1 MKTGTA
7 VALGAVLVS
16 GSMLASS
23 RAPVAPDLAAF
34 LATEQN
40 APEPVAFT
48 NVNVVPMDSDR
59 VLRNQTVLVEQ
70 GRIRRVGSTAEVQ
83 VPVGVTTVDGAGKYL
98 MPGLAEMHGH
108 MPGGDVEEM
117 VMFLYVANGV
127 TTVRGMLG
135 LDGHMELRRKANA
148 GEIVAPTLYMA
159 GPSFNGNSVSSP
171 EQAAQKVRTQKDQG
185 RDLLKIHP
193 GLTVAEYDAM
203 AMTAHEVGIRFGGHV
218 PAEVGLEHA
227 IAMGQE
233 TFDHLDGFIEHLNAF
248 EEPIDQGRLRELVA
262 MVRAADAWVV
272 PTMVL
277 WDVGVIGRGDAGVM
291 AAYPEMKYWPK
302 RNIPRVVEGVEGWI
316 GRHDGGAQRAQANP
330 AAADLRAAN
339 RLEVLKALSEGGV
352 GILMGTDSPQIF
364 SVPGF
369 SLHREMQAMAEAG
382 MSPYEILV
390 AGTRAVGE
398 YFRRSDTFGT
408 VAVGRRADLILLHSN
423 PLDDVGNVA
432 DRAGVMVRGRWFSD
446 SYIQER
452 LDEIARRFATDCS
465 ELREA
470 AGSTLLPEGSAPRL
484 RFQAHLLEAGADQ
497 PPLKSHLIEDGHGG
511 EPAGPNLVGDLSADR
526 GD

>member
-1 MKTGTA
+1 MNTGPA

-16 GSMLASS
+16 GSMLAGS
-23 RAPVAPDLAAF
+23 RATTAPDLASPAS
-34 LATEQN
+34 AHQS
-40 APEPVAFT
+40 APAPVVFT
-48 NVNVVPMDSDR
+48 NVNVVPMDSER

-70 GRIRRVGSTAEVQ
+70 GRIRHIGPAAD
-83 VPVGVTTVDGAGKYL
+83 VPVPSGVTTVDGSGKYI

-108 MPGGDVEEM
+108 MPGGEVEEM

-148 GEIVAPTLYMA
+148 GEIVAPTLYLA
-159 GPSFNGNSVSSP
+159 GPSFNGSSVSSP

-185 RDLLKIHP
+185 WDLLKIHP

-218 PAEVGLEHA
+218 PADVGLEHA

-233 TFDHLDGFIEHLNAF
+233 TFDHLDGFIEYLNAF
-248 EEPIDQGRLRELVA
+248 DEPIDQARLRELVA
-262 MVRAADAWVV
+262 MVKAADAWVV

-277 WDVGVIGRGDAGVM
+277 WDVGVIGRGDARVM
-291 AAYPEMKYWPK
+291 ADYPEMRYWPK
-302 RNIPRVVEGVEGWI
+302 RNIPRVVEGVEGWV
-316 GRHDGGAQRAQANP
+316 GRHAGGAQRVRANP
-330 AAADLRAAN
+330 TAADLWAAN
-339 RLEVLKALSEGGV
+339 RLEVLEALSDAGV

-369 SLHREMQAMAEAG
+369 SLHREMRAMADAG

-390 AGTRAVGE
+390 SGTRAVGE

-408 VAVGRRADLILLHSN
+408 VAVGRRADLILLNSN

-432 DRAGVMVRGRWFSD
+432 DRAGVMVRGRWFSE
-446 SYIQER
+446 SYIEER
-452 LDEIARRFATDCS
+452 LEEIARRFAT
-465 ELREA
+465 E
-470 AGSTLLPEGSAPRL
+470 
-484 RFQAHLLEAGADQ
+484 
-497 PPLKSHLIEDGHGG
+497 
-511 EPAGPNLVGDLSADR
+511 
-526 GD
+526 

>member
-1 MKTGTA
+1 MNTGPA
-7 VALGAVLVS
+7 VTLGAVLVS
-16 GSMLASS
+16 GSMLAGS
-23 RAPVAPDLAAF
+23 RATTAPDLASPAS
-34 LATEQN
+34 AHQS
-40 APEPVAFT
+40 APAPVVFT
-48 NVNVVPMDSDR
+48 NVNVVPMDSER

-70 GRIRRVGSTAEVQ
+70 GRIRHIGPAAD
-83 VPVGVTTVDGAGKYL
+83 VPVPSGVTTVDGSGKYI

-108 MPGGDVEEM
+108 MPGGEVEEM

-148 GEIVAPTLYMA
+148 GEIVAPTLYLA
-159 GPSFNGNSVSSP
+159 GPSFNGSSVSSP

-185 RDLLKIHP
+185 WDLLKIHP

-218 PAEVGLEHA
+218 PADVGLEHA

-233 TFDHLDGFIEHLNAF
+233 TFDHLDGFIEYLNAF
-248 EEPIDQGRLRELVA
+248 DEPIDQARLRELVA
-262 MVRAADAWVV
+262 MVKAADAWVV

-277 WDVGVIGRGDAGVM
+277 WDVGVIGRGDARVM
-291 AAYPEMKYWPK
+291 ADYPEMRYWPK
-302 RNIPRVVEGVEGWI
+302 RNIPRVVEGVEGWV
-316 GRHDGGAQRAQANP
+316 GRHAGGAQRVRANP
-330 AAADLRAAN
+330 TAADLWAAN
-339 RLEVLKALSEGGV
+339 RLEVLEALSDTGV

-369 SLHREMQAMAEAG
+369 SLHREMRAMADAG

-390 AGTRAVGE
+390 SGTRAVGE

-408 VAVGRRADLILLHSN
+408 VAVGRRADLILLNSN

-432 DRAGVMVRGRWFSD
+432 DRAGVMVRGRWFSE
-446 SYIQER
+446 SYIEER
-452 LDEIARRFATDCS
+452 LEEIARRFAT
-465 ELREA
+465 E
-470 AGSTLLPEGSAPRL
+470 
-484 RFQAHLLEAGADQ
+484 
-497 PPLKSHLIEDGHGG
+497 
-511 EPAGPNLVGDLSADR
+511 
-526 GD
+526 

>member
-7 VALGAVLVS
+7 VLLGAVVVS
-16 GSMLASS
+16 GSMLAAS
-23 RAPVAPDLAAF
+23 RSPVAPVLSSILAA
-34 LATEQN
+34 AQS
-40 APEPVAFT
+40 APEAVAFT
-48 NVNVVPMDSDR
+48 NVNVVPMDSER
-59 VLRNQTVLVEQ
+59 ILRDQTVLVEQ
-70 GRIRRVGSTAEVQ
+70 GRIRRLGSAAEVR
-83 VPVGVTTVDGAGKYL
+83 VSAGVTTVDGSGKYL

-135 LDGHMELRRKANA
+135 RDGHMELRRKANA
-148 GEIVAPTLYMA
+148 SEIVAPTLYLA

-171 EQAAQKVRTQKDQG
+171 EQAAQKVRTQKEQG
-185 RDLLKIHP
+185 WDLLKIHP
-193 GLTVAEYDAM
+193 GLTVPEYDAM

-227 IAMGQE
+227 IRMGQE

-248 EEPIDQGRLRELVA
+248 DEPIDRGRLGELVT
-262 MVRAADAWVV
+262 MVKDAGAWVV

-277 WDVGVIGRGDAGVM
+277 WDVGIIGRGDAQVM
-291 AAYPEMKYWPK
+291 ANYPEMRYWPK

-316 GRHDGGAQRAQANP
+316 GRHAGGAQRVQADP
-330 AAADLRAAN
+330 DAADLWAGN
-339 RLEVLKALSEGGV
+339 RLDVLKALSDGGV
-352 GILMGTDSPQIF
+352 GILMGTDSPQLF

-369 SLHREMQAMAEAG
+369 SLHREMQAMADAG

-390 AGTRAVGE
+390 SGTRAVGE

-408 VAVGRRADLILLHSN
+408 VAVGRRADLILLNSN

-432 DRAGVMVRGRWFSD
+432 DRAGVMVRGRWYSD
-446 SYIQER
+446 RYIQER
-452 LDEIARRFATDCS
+452 LDEIARRFATD
-465 ELREA
+465 
-470 AGSTLLPEGSAPRL
+470 
-484 RFQAHLLEAGADQ
+484 
-497 PPLKSHLIEDGHGG
+497 
-511 EPAGPNLVGDLSADR
+511 
-526 GD
+526 

>member
-7 VALGAVLVS
+7 VALGVVVVS
-16 GSMLASS
+16 GSMLAAS
-23 RAPVAPDLAAF
+23 RAPVAPDLSSLLTVAQA
-34 LATEQN
+34 
-40 APEPVAFT
+40 APEAVAFT
-48 NVNVVPMDSDR
+48 NVNVVPMDSER
-59 VLRNQTVLVEQ
+59 VLGNQTVLVEQ
-70 GRIRRVGSTAEVQ
+70 GRIRRLGSASEVR
-83 VPVGVTTVDGAGKYL
+83 VPAGVTTVDGSGKYL

-148 GEIVAPTLYMA
+148 GEIVAPTLYLA

-185 RDLLKIHP
+185 WDLLKIHP
-193 GLTVAEYDAM
+193 GLTVPEYDAM

-218 PAEVGLEHA
+218 PADVGLEHA
-227 IAMGQE
+227 LEMGQE
-233 TFDHLDGFIEHLNAF
+233 TFDHLDGFIEYLNAF
-248 EEPIDQGRLRELVA
+248 GEPIDRARLDELVT
-262 MVRAADAWVV
+262 MVKDADAWVV

-277 WDVGVIGRGDAGVM
+277 WDVGIIGHGNAQAM
-291 AAYPEMKYWPK
+291 ASYPEMRYWPK
-302 RNIPRVVEGVEGWI
+302 QNIQGVVEGVEGWI
-316 GRHDGGAQRAQANP
+316 GRHAGGAGRAQADP
-330 AAADLRAAN
+330 AGADLWANN
-339 RLEVLKALSEGGV
+339 RLEVLKALSDGGV

-369 SLHREMQAMAEAG
+369 SLHREMEAMAEAG
-382 MSPYEILV
+382 MSSYDILV
-390 AGTRAVGE
+390 SGTRAVGE

-408 VAVGRRADLILLHSN
+408 VAVGRRADLILLNSN

-432 DRAGVMVRGRWFSD
+432 DRAGVMARGRWYSE

-452 LDEIARRFATDCS
+452 LEAIAERF
-465 ELREA
+465 
-470 AGSTLLPEGSAPRL
+470 GS
-484 RFQAHLLEAGADQ
+484 D
-497 PPLKSHLIEDGHGG
+497 
-511 EPAGPNLVGDLSADR
+511 
-526 GD
+526 

>member
-1 MKTGTA
+1 MNTGPA

-16 GSMLASS
+16 GSMLAGS
-23 RAPVAPDLAAF
+23 RATTAPDLASPAS
-34 LATEQN
+34 AHQS
-40 APEPVAFT
+40 APAPVVFT
-48 NVNVVPMDSDR
+48 NVNVVPMDSER

-70 GRIRRVGSTAEVQ
+70 GRIRHIGPAAD
-83 VPVGVTTVDGAGKYL
+83 VPVPSGVTTVDGSGKYI

-108 MPGGDVEEM
+108 MPSGEVAEM

-148 GEIVAPTLYMA
+148 GEIVAPILYLA
-159 GPSFNGNSVSSP
+159 GPSFNGSSVSSP

-185 RDLLKIHP
+185 WDLLKIHP

-218 PAEVGLEHA
+218 PADVGLEHA

-233 TFDHLDGFIEHLNAF
+233 TFDHLDGFIEYLNAF
-248 EEPIDQGRLRELVA
+248 DEPIDQARLRELVA
-262 MVRAADAWVV
+262 MVKAADAWVV

-277 WDVGVIGRGDAGVM
+277 WDVGVIGRGDARVM
-291 AAYPEMKYWPK
+291 ADYPEMRYWPK
-302 RNIPRVVEGVEGWI
+302 RNIPRVVEGVEGWV
-316 GRHDGGAQRAQANP
+316 GRHAGGAQRVRANP
-330 AAADLRAAN
+330 TAADLWAAN
-339 RLEVLKALSEGGV
+339 RLEVLEALSDAGV

-369 SLHREMQAMAEAG
+369 SLHREMRAMADAG

-390 AGTRAVGE
+390 SGTRAVGE

-408 VAVGRRADLILLHSN
+408 VAVGRRADLILLNSN

-432 DRAGVMVRGRWFSD
+432 DRAGVMVRGRWFSE
-446 SYIQER
+446 SYIEER
-452 LDEIARRFATDCS
+452 LEEIARRFAT
-465 ELREA
+465 E
-470 AGSTLLPEGSAPRL
+470 
-484 RFQAHLLEAGADQ
+484 
-497 PPLKSHLIEDGHGG
+497 
-511 EPAGPNLVGDLSADR
+511 
-526 GD
+526 

>member
-1 MKTGTA
+1 MNTGPA

-16 GSMLASS
+16 GSMLAGS
-23 RAPVAPDLAAF
+23 RATTAPDLASPAS
-34 LATEQN
+34 AHQS
-40 APEPVAFT
+40 APAPVVFT
-48 NVNVVPMDSDR
+48 NVNVVPMDSER

-70 GRIRRVGSTAEVQ
+70 GRIRHIGPAAD
-83 VPVGVTTVDGAGKYL
+83 VPVPSGVTTVDGSGKYI

-108 MPGGDVEEM
+108 MPGGEVEEM

-148 GEIVAPTLYMA
+148 GEIVAPTLYLA
-159 GPSFNGNSVSSP
+159 GPSFNGSSVSSP

-185 RDLLKIHP
+185 WDLLKIHP

-218 PAEVGLEHA
+218 PADVGLEHA

-233 TFDHLDGFIEHLNAF
+233 TFDHLDGFIEYLNAF
-248 EEPIDQGRLRELVA
+248 DEPIDQARLRELVA
-262 MVRAADAWVV
+262 MVKAADAWVV

-277 WDVGVIGRGDAGVM
+277 WDVGVIGRGDARVM
-291 AAYPEMKYWPK
+291 ADYPEMRYWPK
-302 RNIPRVVEGVEGWI
+302 RNIPRVVEGVEGWV
-316 GRHDGGAQRAQANP
+316 GRHAGGAQRVRANP
-330 AAADLRAAN
+330 TAADLWAAN
-339 RLEVLKALSEGGV
+339 RLEVLEALSDAGV

-369 SLHREMQAMAEAG
+369 SLHREMRAMADAG

-390 AGTRAVGE
+390 SGTRAVGE

-408 VAVGRRADLILLHSN
+408 VAVGRRADLILLNSN

-432 DRAGVMVRGRWFSD
+432 DRAGVMVRGLWFSE
-446 SYIQER
+446 SYIEER
-452 LDEIARRFATDCS
+452 LEEIARRFAT
-465 ELREA
+465 E
-470 AGSTLLPEGSAPRL
+470 
-484 RFQAHLLEAGADQ
+484 
-497 PPLKSHLIEDGHGG
+497 
-511 EPAGPNLVGDLSADR
+511 
-526 GD
+526 